1 MAEHNTV
8 VKLSGISRIKLYIN
22 QDKLPLREIVGRE
35 RPFVACTGVF
45 YTGAWKPTCHLK
57 ADGAVLAD
65 DPSYQP
71 PGFAWDV
78 GPDIHAVTVPA
89 PDAQNYLSC
98 CLLIHNGKPETKLYY
113 NSDVG
118 GRRGR
123 VAVWLRS
130 GELGVTAF
138 PDGGGGMTPEG
149 LRDYLVREI
158 KPDTAIMMDGGGKVN
173 FYDAASGTVIQG
185 REPSQNLLLI
195 YRDENNEE
203 DEPMDGITQRM
214 MTKNPCYTSGRTITP
229 KGVMVHA
236 TAAPGVMAQALAK
249 SWDTPTAQA
258 AAHAIVDDTVT
269 LQTLP
274 WTARGGH
281 AGSQVG
287 TANGTHIAFEIC
299 EPQEC
304 RLLPEEWE
312 PLKRGATGWAVERLQ
327 RELTARGYDPK
338 GIDGSFGPGCDTALR
353 SCQKDLGLE
362 VDGSCGPATLSAL
375 ADREG
380 SYLAYDPAETRS
392 YFEAAWGRAVA
403 LAAHLCETYGLDPM
417 TYVLDHSEGH
427 ALGIASNHADVGH
440 WFPRHGKS
448 MDDFRAAVK
457 IALAGE
463 DVSELDTAVD
473 KLSAAG
479 LIDSPDY
486 WKGGN
491 YSTANVK
498 QLLIKWAASI

>member
-1 MAEHNTV
+1 MIYTRY
-8 VKLSGISRIKLYIN
+8 IPTDRIRSMKIYIN
-22 QDKLPLREIVGRE
+22 KDRLSLSAIVERE
-35 RPFVACTGVF
+35 RPDLAITGNF
-45 YTGAWKPTCHLK
+45 YGPDWEPVCPLK
-57 ADGAVLAD
+57 ADGQVVEY
-65 DPSYQP
+65 DPEYAYPSLC
-71 PGFAWDV
+71 WDQ
-78 GPDIHAVTVPA
+78 GPDVTVDVVSKGGLSA
-89 PDAQNYLSC
+89 CQNYIANC
-98 CLLIHNGKPETKLYY
+98 AGIYHGQDQPMIFGA
-113 NSDVG
+113 DVG

-123 VAVWLRS
+123 TGWGLRD
-130 GELGVTAF
+130 GALALVAF
-138 PDGGGGMTPEG
+138 PDGIDGMTPLE
-149 LRDYLVREI
+149 LRAWAKAQGWTDFILG
-158 KPDTAIMMDGGGKVN
+158 DGGRKVN
-173 FYDAASGTVIQG
+173 YYDREEGTLLEG
-185 REPSQNLLLI
+185 RDPSQNLILI
-195 YRDENNEE
+195 WLKKEE
-203 DEPMDGITQRM
+203 ETPMDGITQRM

-304 RLLPEEWE
+304 RLLPEERE

-353 SCQKDLGLE
+353 ACQKDLGLE
-362 VDGSCGPATLSAL
+362 VDGSCGPATLAAL

-380 SYLAYDPAETRS
+380 SFLAYDPEETED
-392 YFEAAWGRAVA
+392 YFEAVWSRAVA

-417 TYVLDHSEGH
+417 TDVLDHSEGH
-427 ALGIASNHADVGH
+427 ALGIASNHADVSH
-440 WFPRHGKS
+440 WFPRHGRG

-486 WKGGN
+486 WKGGE
-491 YSTANVK
+491 YSADNVK
-498 QLLIKWAASI
+498 QLLIKWAALL